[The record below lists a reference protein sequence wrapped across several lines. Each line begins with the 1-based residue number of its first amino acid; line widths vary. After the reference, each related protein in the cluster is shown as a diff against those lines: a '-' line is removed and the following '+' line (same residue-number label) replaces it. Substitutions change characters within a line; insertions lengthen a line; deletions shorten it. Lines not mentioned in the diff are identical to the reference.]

1 MQSVATSVHGAWECC
16 HATHSNGNLVTKR
29 LYMYPAMI
37 SAADIARFLNEGLH
51 GRDNSNL
58 LQAIEDYMY
67 DINEGKYQ
75 QKLYDLG
82 KHQTLSI
89 TWCIIENRTILLIID
104 YTSDDNDDILEDDDN
119 QEEQPLEEQQLL
131 EVEQLHEEQPLE
143 EDLPQA
149 SVIATAT
156 TATAA
161 TEESVI
167 DARERVEFE
176 EFVRKGCCEGKC
188 HLQFDEGYLRSGRW
202 LNYQKRS

>member
-1 MQSVATSVHGAWECC
+1 MKIKQ
-16 HATHSNGNLVTKR
+16 L
-29 LYMYPAMI
+29 
-37 SAADIARFLNEGLH
+37 
-51 GRDNSNL
+51 
-58 LQAIEDYMY
+58 
-67 DINEGKYQ
+67 
-75 QKLYDLG
+75 
-82 KHQTLSI
+82 
-89 TWCIIENRTILLIID
+89 LLIID
-104 YTSDDNDDILEDDDN
+104 YTSDDDDDDDDDFLEDDDN

-149 SVIATAT
+149 TAIATAT

-188 HLQFDEGYLRSGRW
+188 HLQFDEGYLRSVRW
-202 LNYQKRS
+202 EMAELSKEELDMVIMSELMVCCGADELTSASKKVTP